1 MPRRLKMDKKSVRR
15 RQLYA
20 RKKRAGG
27 RGKGGSVW
35 SKISARL
42 GKERKPL
49 TQYYTSSTGQRVTG
63 SSELGY
69 AIRKG
74 KEAEYWKKKYSVK
87 GRGGAILTPAIMAA
101 ARAAKKAG
109 RTSLSQA
116 ATRSVKS
123 QIKKVGSGFFDAV
136 RGGFKSGAA
145 PAGIRTAQK
154 APASYSGPAAAFWK
168 AGHKGAGRKLHM
180 TMGMK

>member
-1 MPRRLKMDKKSVRR
+1 MDKKSVRR

-136 RGGFKSGAA
+136 RGG
-145 PAGIRTAQK
+145 IRTAQK